1 MFHDLDPSHLAS
13 RRSVKWTRYGDDVLA
28 AWVADMDFPIA
39 PPIKRALQATL
50 DLEDVGYPGYDLRD
64 AVRST
69 FVERMEERFGW
80 KPSFDHTRLLTT
92 VVQGLHVALELT
104 TEPGDAVLVQPPV
117 YHPFLDAIADM
128 GRRQVDAPLV
138 RDGDGYSID
147 LDGFRSALADGV
159 KAFMLCNPHN
169 PAGRVFTPTELT
181 GMAEALAVHDDVVVV
196 ADEIHQDLVYP
207 GFTHEV
213 FARIAPELA
222 ERTITLTSAS
232 KAFNLAGNR
241 CAIAHFGSDE
251 LLARYDRKTQRL
263 FGEVSLAGHV
273 STLAAWREPESGE
286 WFAEMLEYIDG
297 NRKWLAAA
305 LAERLPDAVY
315 SPPEGTYLAWVDL
328 STYELGDDPA
338 AALLERAKLALS
350 TGPQFGAGGEGHVR
364 INMATSRPILEEV
377 VDRMAKVSRGS

>member
-1 MFHDLDPSHLAS
+1 MFHDLDPSQLAG

-69 FVERMEERFGW
+69 FVERMTERFGW
-80 KPSFDHTRLLTT
+80 TPSFDHTRLITT

-104 TEPGDAVLVQPPV
+104 TEPGAGVLVQPPV

-138 RDGDGYSID
+138 YADSKYEID
-147 LDGFRSALADGV
+147 IDGFRRALTEGV
-159 KAFMLCNPHN
+159 RAFMLCNPHN
-169 PAGRVFTPTELT
+169 PAGRVFTADELRA
-181 GMAEALAVHDDVVVV
+181 MAEALADYDDIIVIS
-196 ADEIHQDLVYP
+196 DEIHQDLVFP
-207 GFTHEV
+207 GSTHEV

-222 ERTITLTSAS
+222 DRTITLTSAS

-251 LLARYDRKTQRL
+251 LLDRWERKTSRL

-273 STLAAWREPESGE
+273 STLAAWREPESDE
-286 WFAEMLEYIDG
+286 WFTEMLDYIDG
-297 NRKWLAAA
+297 NRQWLATAV
-305 LAERLPDAVY
+305 AERLLDAVY

-328 STYELGDDPA
+328 SSYELGDDPA
-338 AALLERAKLALS
+338 TALLERAQLALS

-377 VDRMAKVSRGS
+377 VDRMAAGCGL

>member
-1 MFHDLDPSHLAS
+1 MIGEV
-13 RRSVKWTRYGDDVLA
+13 RR
-28 AWVADMDFPIA
+28 
-39 PPIKRALQATL
+39 L
-50 DLEDVGYPGYDLRD
+50 DLEDVGYPGFDLRD

-69 FVERMEERFGW
+69 FVERMTERFDW
-80 KPSFDHTRLLTT
+80 SPSFDHTRLVTT

-104 TEPGDAVLVQPPV
+104 TEPGDGVLVQPPV

-128 GRRQVDAPLV
+128 GRRQVDAPLRRGGAGYV
-138 RDGDGYSID
+138 FDGA
-147 LDGFRSALADGV
+147 GFRV
-159 KAFMLCNPHN
+159 RAFMLCNPHN
-169 PAGRVFTPTELT
+169 PTGRVFTAAELST
-181 GMAEALAVHDDVVVV
+181 MAEAIASHDDVIVI

-207 GFTHEV
+207 GHTHEV
-213 FARIAPELA
+213 FARVAPQLA
-222 ERTITLTSAS
+222 DRTITLTSAS

-251 LLARYDRKTQRL
+251 LLARYETKTQRL

-273 STLAAWREPESGE
+273 STLAAWREPESDE

-297 NRKWLAAA
+297 NRMWLAEA
-305 LAERLPDAVY
+305 LADELPDAVY

-328 STYELGDDPA
+328 SGYGLGDDPA
-338 AALLERAKLALS
+338 AALLDRAKLALS

-377 VDRMAKVSRGS
+377 VSRLVLGVKN